1 MKNVFG
7 LVAAAL
13 LVAFVSGEAR
23 AEPVESKFKLSL
35 GGYVKLDYVHQD
47 TKLGQ
52 PLSMVI
58 PADGTIASKQDESIF
73 TARQTRFSLRS
84 TGPEVN
90 GAKTSAFIE
99 GDFYGGGGNNET
111 GNLRMRHAW
120 LALSWENTQAL
131 FGQFWDIFAP
141 AVASTV
147 DFRSGQFTGN
157 PNNPRVAQ
165 ARITHNFRLSDDNSI
180 RVIAGLQNPSQNYV
194 AAPKD
199 ADFSGSMVNVAAQAM
214 LVSKSL
220 GTSPGYWG
228 LGMNPLTLG
237 FFGLYGQTDVDE
249 AVGSSDLDVYGYGAY
264 AFVPVLKSSDGKSRV
279 MTLSLETQAYVA
291 AGLSQIAATAA
302 QTVGPA
308 GSRDAAKGYGAF
320 GQLIFYP
327 AQDLGFAA
335 GYGRRNIMD
344 SKDYAVGSEKYN
356 EMYFGNVSYDWG
368 HFRVAAEYQRLKT
381 QYLGVPSTGINVG
394 ATGDS
399 GTANVIRLA
408 ATYFF

>member
-1 MKNVFG
+1 MRNVFG
-7 LVAAAL
+7 LVAAVM
-13 LVAFVSGEAR
+13 LVAFTQGQAQ

-58 PADGTIASKQDESIF
+58 PADGTTASKQDESIF

-99 GDFYGGGGNNET
+99 GDFYGGGGTNEA

-165 ARITHNFRLSDDNSI
+165 ARITHNFRLNDDNGI
-180 RVIAGLQNPSQNYV
+180 RVIAGLQNPSQNLIGAEY
-194 AAPKD
+194 
-199 ADFSGSMVNVAAQAM
+199 SGSMVNVAAQAM

-237 FFGLYGQTDVDE
+237 FFGLYGQSDVDE
-249 AVGSSDLDVYGYGAY
+249 TAGSSDLDVYGYGAY

-327 AQDLGFAA
+327 TQDLGFAA

-344 SKDYAVGSEKYN
+344 SKDYTGAAEKYN

-381 QYLGVPSTGINVG
+381 QYLAVPTG